1 MSVMPTSSSFVLRAQ
16 ELLSSAWS
24 SVQGLFGHQDY
35 SPEAS
40 LAATKGLDRFFVPR
54 APMSNANLDVGTLNQ
69 LSRMGLRRSKEIT
82 PETHPELCAVW
93 AAECRRAG
101 LAQVPQLI
109 VSESPSINAMA
120 ISPDEVMMTTGIMKL
135 LNFRELTAVLGH
147 EAAHV
152 ASNHTTPRIAAT
164 AVFSGGAALLG
175 NWFSNR
181 GGPGRLV
188 KDASE
193 IVNPSRLRKV
203 FNFFYGIGDRP
214 ASIMATSL
222 YISAAA
228 GTGAIIANQASIRP
242 TELDAD
248 RKSVAI
254 SGDAEGLI
262 SALSKLNARGEKT
275 LMQHFR
281 HLRSGYPTIEHRIER
296 LREIGASM
304 PHIEPVI
311 KDVQRQAA
319 GLDPAAPAP
328 SAPQPGPAA
337 QVHDVALAARVGEA
351 LPAQAAAL

>member
-1 MSVMPTSSSFVLRAQ
+1 MSVLPTSPSFVLKVQ
-16 ELLSSAWS
+16 ELMSSAWS
-24 SVQGLFGHQDY
+24 SVQGLFGHQDF

-40 LAATKGLDRFFVPR
+40 LAATKGLDRFFIPR

-82 PETHPELCAVW
+82 PETHPEICAVW
-93 AAECRRAG
+93 AVECKRAG
-101 LAQVPQLI
+101 LAHIPQLI

-120 ISPDEVMMTTGIMKL
+120 ISGDEVMMTTGIMKL

-175 NWFSNR
+175 NWFANR

-188 KDASE
+188 SQTVED
-193 IVNPSRLRKV
+193 PSWLRKA
-203 FNFFYGIGDRP
+203 FKFFYNDGSRP
-214 ASIMATSL
+214 ASLMATSL

-228 GTGAIIANQASIRP
+228 GLGTIIANQASIRP

-275 LMQHFR
+275 AMQHFH
-281 HLRSGYPTIEHRIER
+281 HLRSGYPTIEHRIEK

-304 PHIEPVI
+304 PNVEPVI
-311 KDVQRQAA
+311 KEVQRQAA
-319 GLDPAAPAP
+319 TAAV
-328 SAPQPGPAA
+328 APQPPASA
-337 QVHDVALAARVGEA
+337 PASQVRDVALAARVGEA